1 MRVEPLYVASRQVL
15 LDALE
20 DLAEHRDA
28 VIVVGAQA
36 VYLRT
41 DVELPG
47 VAEYTTDSDLAL
59 ASDRLADAPLL
70 EAVMRERFRHEGPLG
85 AEDPGAW
92 MRTVEI
98 GGEVVDVP
106 VDLMVP
112 EGTAPPGG
120 SRGARLPVHGNR
132 AARKAAGLEAATIDN
147 DWLMIEALD
156 DEDRR
161 AIDALVA
168 GPTAL
173 LIAKAHKIHDRL
185 DQDTR
190 PDRLNDKD
198 ASDVYR
204 LFLTTPPEL
213 IAEVMPSLL
222 DDQRVAGPAQRG
234 IEMLREQ
241 FGARRAPGVEMAV
254 RSLRVAVPE
263 ERIRAVCT
271 GFISGLA

>member
-1 MRVEPLYVASRQVL
+1 MTVEPLYVASRRVL

-85 AEDPGAW
+85 AADPGAW

-98 GGEVVDVP
+98 GGEQIDVP

-112 EGTAPPGG
+112 GQLQTASATATRCWAPPVASISPRWVPAR
-120 SRGARLPVHGNR
+120 SR
-132 AARKAAGLEAATIDN
+132 
-147 DWLMIEALD
+147 
-156 DEDRR
+156 
-161 AIDALVA
+161 
-168 GPTAL
+168 
-173 LIAKAHKIHDRL
+173 
-185 DQDTR
+185 
-190 PDRLNDKD
+190 
-198 ASDVYR
+198 
-204 LFLTTPPEL
+204 
-213 IAEVMPSLL
+213 
-222 DDQRVAGPAQRG
+222 
-234 IEMLREQ
+234 
-241 FGARRAPGVEMAV
+241 
-254 RSLRVAVPE
+254 
-263 ERIRAVCT
+263 RI
-271 GFISGLA
+271 